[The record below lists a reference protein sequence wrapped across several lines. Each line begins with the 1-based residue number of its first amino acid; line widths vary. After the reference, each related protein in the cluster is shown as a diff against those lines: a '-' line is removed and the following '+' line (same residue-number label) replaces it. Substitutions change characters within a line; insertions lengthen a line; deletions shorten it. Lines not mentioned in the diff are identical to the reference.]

1 LLKGFLFVCGPALEA
16 VSSDL
21 NEHFILFK
29 YPFAVYDPYECCRVW
44 NYDPGFFLEALVHAE
59 LHAVDYRR
67 YHGLLFDLK
76 LGQRGILQHALKLLS
91 QKESL

>member
-1 LLKGFLFVCGPALEA
+1 LLKRFLFVFGPALEA

-21 NEHFILFK
+21 NEHLILLK
-29 YPFAVYDPYECCRVW
+29 YTFAIYDPYDCSRVW
-44 NYDPGFFLEALVHAE
+44 DYDRGFFLEVLVHAE

-76 LGQRGILQHALKLLS
+76 FGQRGILQHALKLLS
-91 QKESL
+91 KKESL